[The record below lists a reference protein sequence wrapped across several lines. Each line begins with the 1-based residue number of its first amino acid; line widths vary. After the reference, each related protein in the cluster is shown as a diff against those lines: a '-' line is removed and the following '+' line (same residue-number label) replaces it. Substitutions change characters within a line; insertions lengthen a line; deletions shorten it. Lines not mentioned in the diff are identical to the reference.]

1 VASPGREEPADLPAE
16 ADGGDEAAALGGSA
30 SDLLRAALASG
41 EDGAPGEAAL
51 QALLPVVY
59 RRLRDIARGYLGRE
73 RRGHTL
79 SPTALVHEAYLRLL
93 EQPGVRWRG
102 GAHVVALAAHMMRRV
117 LVNHAV
123 ARQRVKRGQGWQR
136 VTIDTGLEL
145 AASPAGS
152 HEVDLVEIDEVLQ
165 RLSALDPRQARV
177 VELRFFGGMTT
188 EEIAAALEVSPATAK
203 REWASARLWLLRELH
218 AA

>member
-1 VASPGREEPADLPAE
+1 VSLPRPECAAALPADE
-16 ADGGDEAAALGGSA
+16 SADAAALGGDTPA
-30 SDLLRAALASG
+30 LLRAALDPVASG
-41 EDGAPGEAAL
+41 ADGEAAL
-51 QALLPVVY
+51 QALVPVIY
-59 RRLRDIARGYLGRE
+59 RRLRDIARGYLARE
-73 RRGHTL
+73 RSGHTL

-145 AASPAGS
+145 AAPLAEP
-152 HEVDLVEIDEVLQ
+152 HALDLLEIDQALH
-165 RLSALDPRQARV
+165 RLAALDARQAQV

-188 EEIAAALEVSPATAK
+188 EEIAAALEISPATTK
-203 REWASARLWLLRELH
+203 REWATARLWLLREMR
-218 AA
+218 AG

>member
-1 VASPGREEPADLPAE
+1 VTSPHRDGPRHLPA
-16 ADGGDEAAALGGSA
+16 DEAAALEGDTPA
-30 SDLLRAALASG
+30 LLRAALDAG
-41 EDGAPGEAAL
+41 ALEADGGAAL
-51 QALLPVVY
+51 QELVPVVY
-59 RRLRDIARGYLGRE
+59 RRLRDVARGYLARE

-136 VTIDTGLEL
+136 VTVDTGLEL
-145 AASPAGS
+145 AAPLA
-152 HEVDLVEIDEVLQ
+152 EPQALDLLEIDEALQ
-165 RLSALDPRQARV
+165 RLAALDARQAQV

-188 EEIAAALEVSPATAK
+188 EEISAALEISPATAK
-203 REWASARLWLLRELH
+203 REWATARLWLLRELRPG
-218 AA
+218 

>member
-1 VASPGREEPADLPAE
+1 VGHIGTDGLSVAPGEASGVPGGLAVGETPA
-16 ADGGDEAAALGGSA
+16 
-30 SDLLRAALASG
+30 LLRAAIG
-41 EDGAPGEAAL
+41 PGAGEADDEASL

-59 RRLRDIARGYLGRE
+59 RRLRDIARGYLARE

-93 EQPGVRWRG
+93 EQPGVHWRG

-123 ARQRVKRGQGWQR
+123 ARQRKKRGQGWQR
-136 VTIDTGLEL
+136 ITVDTGLEL
-145 AASPAGS
+145 SSLAVEPRQLG
-152 HEVDLVEIDEVLQ
+152 LLEIDEALQ
-165 RLSALDPRQARV
+165 RLSALDARQARV

-188 EEIAAALEVSPATAK
+188 EEIAAALEISPATAK
-203 REWASARLWLLRELH
+203 REWATARLWLLRELR
-218 AA
+218 AL